1 MKHPTPHR
9 CRYHSQRSTH
19 WYCEPCRLPL
29 CTACKP
35 YAEQLP
41 IEVDCP
47 ICRQAMQEQVADSDP
62 ADAVQTP
69 LKNATSPPALV
80 IAVLAAVTAA
90 LGFGSITG
98 FLMSV
103 PVGAAL
109 LYMMITLAR
118 RAGEGLPHPPA
129 ASDLFEIDQVE
140 YSLRLLT
147 FGLPFIALLL
157 VTMAATSTALATLA
171 WLVAAAIV
179 PAALITAIV
188 FESPRAA
195 LDPASISHV
204 GGITKKQV
212 AVLSLLSIGAVL
224 AGAGLLTLT
233 GGGVAVVRG
242 LLAFTACLLALGLS
256 SRLGMIARS
265 HRRRLEY
272 PAGVAPIDRP
282 RRPEPSLYEPA
293 LLAADA
299 EVLLQEKH
307 SHEARQLL
315 GKALTRYPDNPALNA
330 LFDRLVRETARPGE
344 YRNHLER
351 RMQRLIRDGQVA
363 AATELWQRNSP
374 GLDNWIPRLSE
385 TRYRL
390 ALELDELGDHQMACR
405 LLLSLPPEDRKFSH
419 IAEAWMEAAR
429 IMEERLD
436 DPQRAR
442 ELRKVVQ
449 QRFPERAKRWLSQRQ
464 PVKRPKSEKRQPV
477 ASPQVIAQG

>member
-19 WYCEPCRLPL
+19 WYCESCRLPL

-47 ICRQAMQEQVADSDP
+47 LCGQTMQERVADTDP
-62 ADAVQTP
+62 PDAIQT
-69 LKNATSPPALV
+69 LIKNATSPPALV
-80 IAVLAAVTAA
+80 IAALAATSAT
-90 LGFGSITG
+90 LGFGSAGG
-98 FLMSV
+98 FLMSL
-103 PVGAAL
+103 PVGAMV

-118 RAGEGLPHPPA
+118 RAGEGLPHPPTA
-129 ASDLFEIDQVE
+129 RELVEIDQVE

-147 FGLPFIALLL
+147 FGLPFIALL
-157 VTMAATSTALATLA
+157 VIAMAATSIALATLV
-171 WLVAAAIV
+171 WLVAATIL
-179 PAALITAIV
+179 PAALMTAIV

-204 GGITKKQV
+204 VEVTKKQWSK
-212 AVLSLLSIGAVL
+212 LSLLSIGAVL
-224 AGAGLLTLT
+224 AGAGVSTLT
-233 GGGVAVVRG
+233 GDGGAVVRG
-242 LLAFTACLLALGLS
+242 LMAFMACVLALGLS

-307 SHEARQLL
+307 LHEARQLL
-315 GKALTRYPDNPALNA
+315 GKALTRYPDGPALNA
-330 LFDRLVRETARPGE
+330 LFDRLVRETARPDE
-344 YRNHLER
+344 YCNHLER

-390 ALELDELGDHQMACR
+390 ALELDELGDHQIACK
-405 LLLSLPPEDRKFSH
+405 LLLSLQAKDRKFGD

-429 IMEERLD
+429 IMEESLD

-449 QRFPERAKRWLSQRQ
+449 QRFPERAQRWLSQRQ
-464 PVKRPKSEKRQPV
+464 PVKRPNSEKRQPV
-477 ASPQVIAQG
+477 AAPEVIAHS